1 MSIIKRVTQL
11 ELENFATGLVAAEE
25 ADDKNLLSVADVRA
39 RELAFFKILKDT
51 SKLGEDDEVPAWAD
65 AYQRLLTANVRPRI
79 AAFIAWAT
87 MPKKYRWPDTQEK
100 LAVEVLGLTSD
111 RAIATWRK
119 KYPEIDMMISEMQAE
134 AMLEYRPGVFHAL
147 GTVASD
153 PSYRANPDRRL
164 FLEVTRDY
172 IPRQK
177 IEGDAGSPV
186 GHKLLDRLSK
196 LSTAQLIEALGSD
209 ALEIVRELEEEVEE
223 QQEAVPQDPTPLSA
237 DPPTAEAA
245 SPQIPAKDAGY
256 LGGEDDDDA

>member
-11 ELENFATGLVAAEE
+11 ELENFANGIASAEE
-25 ADDKNLLSVADVRA
+25 AEGNGLLSAADVRA
-39 RELAFFKILKDT
+39 RELMFVKSLKD
-51 SKLGEDDEVPAWAD
+51 SGKLTDEGEVPPWAD
-65 AYQRLLTANVRPRI
+65 VYQRLLTANVRPRI
-79 AAFIAWAT
+79 AAFVAWAT
-87 MPKKYRWPDTQEK
+87 MPKKYRWPETQEK
-100 LAVEVLGLTSD
+100 LAIEVLGLTSD

-172 IPRQK
+172 TPRQK
-177 IEGDAGSPV
+177 IEGDAGTPV
-186 GHKLLDRLSK
+186 GHKLLDRLNK

-209 ALEIVRELEEEVEE
+209 ALEIVKELKEETEALESGDVLEMAKELAEE
-223 QQEAVPQDPTPLSA
+223 IENQRRSRTEDGP
-237 DPPTAEAA
+237 
-245 SPQIPAKDAGY
+245 DA
-256 LGGEDDDDA
+256 